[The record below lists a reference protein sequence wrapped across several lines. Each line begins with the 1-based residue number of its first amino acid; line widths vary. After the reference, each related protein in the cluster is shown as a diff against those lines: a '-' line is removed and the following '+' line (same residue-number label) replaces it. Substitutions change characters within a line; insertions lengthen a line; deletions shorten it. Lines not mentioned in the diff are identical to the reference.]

1 MPTRRRLRERAPD
14 SRSIDPTSRS
24 TYGFCQGDRDS
35 RWWRVQSRSALTVI
49 APFGSLWTR
58 TVQGRQQTSQSCTST
73 DSPGSKSAGSI
84 STPPGSPQNGHSTW
98 KPDLSIQGRSAEKT
112 PRAPQ
117 RMMPAI
123 KTTRATFIRR
133 VRPTGFPPLGPS
145 PARTTPTT
153 RSTVSPSQTREFTG
167 TPLSVQDQLAV
178 LDKFARCQRA
188 RRFTS
193 QSDRRQCD
201 HLRCRLDRSS
211 CRQLWRARPVR
222 FPLRCRANGRLC
234 RDSRSC

>member
-1 MPTRRRLRERAPD
+1 MTTRRRLREKVPD

-35 RWWRVQSRSALTVI
+35 RWWRVQSRSTLTVI
-49 APFGSLWTR
+49 APFASLWTR

-73 DSPGSKSAGSI
+73 YSPGSKSAGSI
-84 STPPGSPQNGHSTW
+84 STPPGSPQNGHSTG
-98 KPDLSIQGRSAEKT
+98 KPDSIQGRSAEKT

-123 KTTRATFIRR
+123 KTTRATLIRR

-153 RSTVSPSQTREFTG
+153 RSTVSPSQTREFIG
-167 TPLSVQDQLAV
+167 APYAAASSP
-178 LDKFARCQRA
+178 FARSTSWAYRA
-188 RRFTS
+188 IQT
-193 QSDRRQCD
+193 
-201 HLRCRLDRSS
+201 
-211 CRQLWRARPVR
+211 
-222 FPLRCRANGRLC
+222 FPESTFVA
-234 RDSRSC
+234 